1 MTTKKS
7 GVVGGVPRRRRM
19 GMGMGMGIT
28 GEGMEKGS
36 PRSAVQCGMLLAR
49 LCVLIP
55 SGYFFFHRV
64 CICLC
69 EGS

>member
-1 MTTKKS
+1 
-7 GVVGGVPRRRRM
+7 
-19 GMGMGMGIT
+19 MGMGMGIT